1 MIRTGKY
8 ELVVKYEDG
17 EVEIDE
23 FDTMEQ
29 ADRAQEGVE
38 MACGNQIVWT
48 CVRPQL
54 VK

>member
-8 ELVVKYEDG
+8 ELVVKYENGVVDTHVF
-17 EVEIDE
+17 E
-23 FDTMEQ
+23 TMENADMAQ
-29 ADRAQEGVE
+29 ACIEKV
-38 MACGNQIVWT
+38 CGDQLIWA